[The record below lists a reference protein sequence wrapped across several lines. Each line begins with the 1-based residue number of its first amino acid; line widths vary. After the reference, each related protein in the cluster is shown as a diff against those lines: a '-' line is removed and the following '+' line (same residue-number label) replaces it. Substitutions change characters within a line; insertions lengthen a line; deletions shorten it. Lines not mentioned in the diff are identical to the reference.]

1 MAESILN
8 FKSIYFIV
16 NSLEGVKKSINL
28 SDYLGGYSISFISI
42 SNNIEITEKIKKNK
56 FNLIIT
62 NSNELNNFLE
72 NKKFEFFLIEKDIL
86 KYLNKG
92 KKNYKTLLIEDFTQD
107 LKFDN
112 VCSIIEKINLLK

>member
-1 MAESILN
+1 MS
-8 FKSIYFIV
+8 K
-16 NSLEGVKKSINL
+16 
-28 SDYLGGYSISFISI
+28 
-42 SNNIEITEKIKKNK
+42 NIEIIEKIKKNK
-56 FNLIIT
+56 FNLIIKD
-62 NSNELNNFLE
+62 SIELNNFIE
-72 NKKFEFFLIEKDIL
+72 KNRFEFFLIEKDIL